1 MAELRDILQKYVNLD
16 YTDLLKLGSH
26 SLAVITPY
34 FESVARQMG
43 GEVTATQ
50 IGICVLG
57 TCLAT
62 DGKLSDLECRY
73 VSDLFDGV
81 PREQVRT
88 IAQNYADEQSRNI
101 VDHLFDNCPDAY
113 RNDFM
118 QFCICVLAAD
128 EHISGEE
135 TAFVRKLFA

>member
-62 DGKLSDLECRY
+62 DGKLSDLECR
-73 VSDLFDGV
+73 
-81 PREQVRT
+81 
-88 IAQNYADEQSRNI
+88 
-101 VDHLFDNCPDAY
+101 
-113 RNDFM
+113 
-118 QFCICVLAAD
+118 
-128 EHISGEE
+128 
-135 TAFVRKLFA
+135 